1 MKKIQEAR
9 RRSDRV
15 RGLLEMLGDD
25 RKNPPAGHA
34 LRGFFY
40 SSTRPLPSRRG
51 FACGV
56 AERNDRMGG
65 SAGQGLSHRASAV
78 ESRDR
83 RLEFPSCY
91 EGFKTSSAHFLVCAN
106 RHFTRFGMMG

>member
-1 MKKIQEAR
+1 MKKIQETR

-15 RGLLEMLGDD
+15 RELLAMLAMLGDD
-25 RKNPPAGHA
+25 RKNPPDGHA
-34 LRGFFY
+34 LRGCFY

-51 FACGV
+51 CARGV

-65 SAGQGLSHRASAV
+65 SAGQGLSHWASAV

-83 RLEFPSCY
+83 RLIRMS
-91 EGFKTSSAHFLVCAN
+91 L
-106 RHFTRFGMMG
+106 

>member
-15 RGLLEMLGDD
+15 RELLEMLDDD

-34 LRGFFY
+34 LRGCFY

-51 FACGV
+51 FARGV

-65 SAGQGLSHRASAV
+65 SAGQGLPHRTSAV

-83 RLEFPSCY
+83 RLIRMS
-91 EGFKTSSAHFLVCAN
+91 L
-106 RHFTRFGMMG
+106 